1 MEAELA
7 VPIASDS
14 DILTARQLGRQVA
27 ARTGFGE
34 GDQTV
39 IAAAISEV
47 ARNIVRYATRG
58 EIILRPINHG
68 ARRGLLIVARDQ
80 GPGIP
85 DLTLAMQDG
94 YSTGNGFGVGLPG
107 TRRLMD
113 EFEIASEPGRGTT
126 VTMRK
131 WARS

>member
-1 MEAELA
+1 MEPEIA
-7 VPIASDS
+7 VAITSDA

-58 EIILRPINHG
+58 EILLRPINHG
-68 ARRGLLIVARDQ
+68 SRRGLLVVARDQ

>member
-1 MEAELA
+1 VEPEIA
-7 VPIASDS
+7 VAITSDA

-58 EIILRPINHG
+58 EILLRPINHG
-68 ARRGLLIVARDQ
+68 SRRGLLVVARDQ

>member
-1 MEAELA
+1 VAGELSVA
-7 VPIASDS
+7 IATDA
-14 DILTARQLGRQVA
+14 DILTARQKGRELAAQV
-27 ARTGFGE
+27 GFAD

-47 ARNIVRYATRG
+47 ARNIVLYAKRG
-58 EIILRPINHG
+58 EIVLRQVQQAG
-68 ARRGLLIVARDQ
+68 KRGLMIVARDE

-85 DLTLAMQDG
+85 DLKLAMQDG

-113 EFEIASEPGRGTT
+113 DFAIASEVGKGTT
-126 VTMRK
+126 VTMWK
-131 WARS
+131 WAR

>member
-1 MEAELA
+1 MEAELS

-27 ARTGFGE
+27 ARAGFGE

-58 EIILRPINHG
+58 EILLRPINNG

-85 DLTLAMQDG
+85 DLTLAMRDG

-107 TRRLMD
+107 SRRLMD